1 MVRSVVAGCRTR
13 VIQVLDNAL
22 SRLFRDMLTLRTLQ
36 SATNDV
42 VRDFRACG
50 MNTAALQD
58 CQVYLVPA
66 GLAFGWCHA
75 DGAISIPA
83 VSGSRW
89 WERGWGKRTS
99 LRDVLRH
106 EFGHAL
112 ANLHPELVEGRS
124 FSAAFG
130 AGYDDRWQR
139 KPAFD
144 EEDYLTPYAT
154 KSPAEDFA
162 ETVMVH
168 SRHRGRMDRYRN
180 LAGIWRKLEFV
191 RRISIRIRREGI
203 PLA

>member
-13 VIQVLDNAL
+13 VLDKTL
-22 SRLFRDMLTLRTLQ
+22 SRLFRDMLTLRSLQ

-50 MNTAALQD
+50 LNTEALQD

-89 WERGWGKRTS
+89 WERRWGRRTS

-139 KPAFD
+139 KPTFD

-168 SRHRGRMDRYRN
+168 TRHRGGIDRYRH
-180 LAGIWRKLEFV
+180 LDGIWRKLEFV

>member
-1 MVRSVVAGCRTR
+1 MRSVVVGCRTR
-13 VIQVLDNAL
+13 VIHVLDKAL
-22 SRLFRDMLTLRTLQ
+22 SRIFRDMLTLRSLQ
-36 SATNDV
+36 SATTDV

-50 MNTAALQD
+50 LNTEALQD

-66 GLAFGWCHA
+66 GLAFGWCRA

-89 WERGWGKRTS
+89 WERRWGKRTS

-112 ANLHPELVEGRS
+112 ANLHPELVEGRT
-124 FSAAFG
+124 FERVFG
-130 AGYDDRWQR
+130 ASYDDRWKR

-168 SRHRGRMDRYRN
+168 SRHRGRVDRYRH
-180 LAGIWRKLEFV
+180 LAEIWRKLQFV
-191 RRISIRIRREGI
+191 SRLKNRIKQERI